1 MVAEECRRCVPIS
14 TANQVGGM
22 IARGNEACQ
31 AQRGRLRLGTNGER
45 AHEIVSARGA
55 QDLSYWYI
63 RQCALGMVAH
73 LFPAGEAPRDVPV
86 EGKRLWAVERVPKPA
101 EWNTIDMG
109 LSPMGATA
117 ATPMTEGRTAAHT
130 RQPDSDRRALAR
142 CAADGNGAGMFFHD
156 LLHGRETQA

>member
-1 MVAEECRRCVPIS
+1 M
-14 TANQVGGM
+14 
-22 IARGNEACQ
+22 
-31 AQRGRLRLGTNGER
+31 RLGKNGER

-101 EWNTIDMG
+101 EGKHNGYGTLADG
-109 LSPMGATA
+109 GDGCAPDD
-117 ATPMTEGRTAAHT
+117 GRTG
-130 RQPDSDRRALAR
+130 RRSHPPA
-142 CAADGNGAGMFFHD
+142 
-156 LLHGRETQA
+156 